1 MPINVTRSSMPGFD
15 EYCEEIR
22 ELWDSHFLTNMGV
35 KHQQLEKD
43 LEKYLDVAKLIF
55 NETSLYL
62 RVQLK
67 QSFQFEKLTESLK
80 EESVRLM
87 PYQSEN
93 EIGLSFSGIGIEK
106 IQDGIKIIAKAIGKA
121 K

>member
-1 MPINVTRSSMPGFD
+1 
-15 EYCEEIR
+15 
-22 ELWDSHFLTNMGV
+22 
-35 KHQQLEKD
+35 
-43 LEKYLDVAKLIF
+43 
-55 NETSLYL
+55 
-62 RVQLK
+62 
-67 QSFQFEKLTESLK
+67 
-80 EESVRLM
+80 M

>member
-1 MPINVTRSSMPGFD
+1 MTLRRARRV
-15 EYCEEIR
+15 Y
-22 ELWDSHFLTNMGV
+22 
-35 KHQQLEKD
+35 LEKSRVITD
-43 LEKYLDVAKLIF
+43 CVRKYLDVDKLIF